1 MENIIYNELRYRD
14 YLVDVGNVTIRTK
27 NEEGKPI
34 RLSLEVDFIAN
45 KGSKR
50 YYIQSAWRM
59 PDADKVE
66 QETRSLR
73 AIGDSFKK
81 IIVTADNIR
90 LKRDESGI
98 TTIPVIQFLKDQ
110 ESLDL

>member
-1 MENIIYNELRYRD
+1 
-14 YLVDVGNVTIRTK
+14 
-27 NEEGKPI
+27 
-34 RLSLEVDFIAN
+34 
-45 KGSKR
+45 
-50 YYIQSAWRM
+50 M

>member
-14 YLVDVGNVTIRTK
+14 FLVDVGSVTIRT
-27 NEEGKPI
+27 NDEEGKPQ

-50 YYIQSAWRM
+50 YYNQSAWRM
-59 PDADKVE
+59 PDADKIE

-98 TTIPVIQFLKDQ
+98 TTIPVIRFLKNLD
-110 ESLDL
+110 SLDP